1 MAAETR
7 QRPASWRLRE
17 TELETVSCLKG
28 LSEANFMSPDRDPSP
43 RTDNCAPPPA
53 EEVVLGYLNFSDGT
67 RDPRFFAAMNRLFAD
82 VFGETGSPA
91 AGPGESDSGAK
102 PWSPIVRRLQ
112 DAIPILQTR
121 GGAFSNVNRA
131 QTALALVFD
140 GLIPAYLDFHKD
152 LLGFGHATTL
162 CSPFAVARFCE
173 AILQARAED
182 EDASQQSTIRAALS
196 KVNDYVGYRPTAV
209 LEGNRATK
217 PYAHEFVCPIPLYV
231 QGAGT
236 ACGRYH
242 DLMERAVLILG
253 TIDESLRE
261 RFYFQIENLEEIALD
276 PRGLDQEHP
285 ASYRPNY
292 HFGLWDPHSLNERG
306 CYRRLIL
313 HDLPLEIALKWATR
327 ADPPQGTDP
336 WFEAAAVLAGTMLM
350 GVAVW
355 GPYPGALMSTT
366 NISELLARIAKARD
380 DFYLWLSSSRKEMHE
395 STLANDAARGRPFD
409 AVRQFLNTTLAEYR
423 SSQVHAS
430 GLARIMAQLGAVDA
444 AKTAAARLRS
454 SAAGLRAGIAIRL
467 GAAESLLRQ
476 KRLRD
481 CLTELSESA
490 RMIRSA
496 VECGALGDP
505 WNILGMGGHF
515 PVFEWSLEGPIDPRL
530 TLLIY
535 LMDKLFQLFASLRRH
550 AAAADEGEIEDEA
563 KRRMEELAEWWDQF
577 ATAEVSDLN
586 GFRGQDVCD
595 AAQQVA
601 EVIHTWRQERKA
613 AGDTAFWK
621 RHVSRIRSTDSLAL
635 LVDTLLDQGDRDAAM
650 ALLVYWITRAND
662 LGLHGTLN
670 SFPTL
675 AYRWFR
681 PLWLADASAAGDPR
695 KRWLEVRKFLDYLE
709 ANADTLW
716 ELPSL
721 RELLGAT
728 AAGWADDSA
737 ATESQQAD
745 SLWQAA
751 YEGVV
756 FRDSADDG
764 VDGILEEANEPLEN
778 FELSRVSEELRNRI
792 GFLFTVLI
800 LRQLAG
806 AAFRGLQYED
816 PEVSEV
822 FIDWHRHVFRIEE
835 SLLRLAED
843 LRRYPL
849 GEPGTSPQ
857 RLAEY
862 DNRRKLRDALAERTA
877 LAAIQAGDTR
887 RFLAA
892 TLPESPHPSVV
903 SRQENDWAWEEDF
916 VSLLRTLLHNQLESL
931 ESAWTDFLI
940 GMRQSELLYTP
951 VWRGG
956 RPRQYVARKSLY
968 RCLATAT
975 AMVLRRGLVA
985 PALNALSLL
994 REAEKQSAGQGG
1006 QVSEMELVIRTLSE
1020 SVAKAL
1026 LTAGRDAT
1034 LDENAGSARRPNLF
1048 QSLWW
1053 AASRLQRAWPELT
1066 AEIYIS
1072 IVETVGSAREWE
1084 HITRFIRTYGGEI
1097 FTQEFLDY
1105 DHLRGIALTGADRF
1119 LQDLDRSGDRPEW
1132 RLLQD
1137 IRRGKISLVKAAKNL
1152 QFIAEIILENYAE
1165 YVDYNS
1171 LTTQSDYG
1179 ENLHS
1184 LLDFL
1189 ALKERFTRME
1199 WNLTPYMVFYDQL
1212 LQKGLWSLADR
1223 WEERLV
1229 EETASTVSELQEA
1242 YSQLS
1247 QHHGIHLPILDE
1259 TLRDGFRGIL
1269 LRRRMAALARKA
1281 VHSKDAAR
1289 HDESLSELWRT
1300 IEEFGVRHVVM
1311 GASAPSWLLEL
1322 EEHLN
1327 RASHFGDEIEGG
1339 WLQLLEENGAGARHV
1354 LSAEEILAGL
1364 DAWEIGKRRS
1374 DRR

>member
-1 MAAETR
+1 
-7 QRPASWRLRE
+7 
-17 TELETVSCLKG
+17 
-28 LSEANFMSPDRDPSP
+28 MSTDRDQSAGSESTPAPSP
-43 RTDNCAPPPA
+43 V
-53 EEVVLGYLNFSDGT
+53 EVVLGYLNFSDGT
-67 RDPRFFAAMNRLFAD
+67 RDPQFFAAMNRLFAE
-82 VFGETGSPA
+82 VFGATGSPA
-91 AGPGESDSGAK
+91 AYHDAPAAEHDATATEPA
-102 PWSPIVRRLQ
+102 PWSPLVRRLQ
-112 DAIPILQTR
+112 DAIPVLQAR
-121 GGAFSNVNRA
+121 GGAFSDVGRA
-131 QTALALVFD
+131 QAALAGVFD

-152 LLGFGHATTL
+152 LLGYGHATSL
-162 CSPFAVARFCE
+162 CSPFLLARFCE
-173 AILQARAED
+173 AVLQARAED
-182 EDASQQSTIRAALS
+182 EEASQQATVRAALA

-209 LEGNRATK
+209 LAGNRATK

-242 DLMERAVLILG
+242 DLMERAVQILA

-261 RFYFQIENLEEIALD
+261 QFYFQIENLEEIALD

-285 ASYRPNY
+285 ACFRPNY
-292 HFGLWDPHSLNERG
+292 QFGLWDPHSLNERG

-313 HDLPLEIALKWATR
+313 HDQPLEIALRWATR
-327 ADPPQGTDP
+327 ADPTEGTDP

-350 GVAVW
+350 GAAVW

-366 NISELLARIAKARD
+366 NLSELLARIAKARD
-380 DFYLWLSSSRKEMHE
+380 DFYLRLLPSRGETYG
-395 STLANDAARGRPFD
+395 SALASEIVARGRPFD

-444 AKTAAARLRS
+444 AKTASARLRS
-454 SAAGLRAGIAIRL
+454 STAAVRADIVIRL
-467 GAAESLLRQ
+467 GAAESHLRQ
-476 KRLRD
+476 KQLRD
-481 CLTELSESA
+481 CLTELNESV

-505 WNILGMGGHF
+505 WNVLGLGGRF
-515 PVFEWSLEGPIDPRL
+515 PIFEWSLEGPIDPRL

-550 AAAADEGEIEDEA
+550 AAAADAGAIEDEA
-563 KRRMEELAEWWDQF
+563 KRRMEETAEWWDRF
-577 ATAEVSDLN
+577 ATAEVSDLD

-601 EVIHTWRQERKA
+601 EVIHAWREERKA

-635 LVDTLLDQGDRDAAM
+635 LVDTLLDQNDREAAM
-650 ALLVYWITRAND
+650 ALLVYWIGRANE

-670 SFPTL
+670 SFAAL

-681 PLWLADASAAGDPR
+681 PLWLADDPAVGDRR
-695 KRWLEVRKFLDYLE
+695 KRWFEVRKFLDYLE
-709 ANADTLW
+709 ANAGSLW
-716 ELPSL
+716 EVPSL
-721 RELLGAT
+721 KELLGAT
-728 AAGWADDSA
+728 AAGSADNSA
-737 ATESQQAD
+737 AIEPQHED

-764 VDGILEEANEPLEN
+764 VDGILEDAGEPLEN
-778 FELSRVSEELRNRI
+778 FELSRAFEELRRRI

-800 LRQLAG
+800 LRELAA
-806 AAFRGLQYED
+806 AAFSSLQYDD

-822 FIDWHRHVFRIEE
+822 FIEWHRHVFRIEE

-843 LRRYPL
+843 LRGYPL
-849 GEPGTSPQ
+849 GDPGATPQ

-862 DNRRKLRDALAERTA
+862 DNRRKLRDTLAERVA

-892 TLPESPHPSVV
+892 ALPEALHPSVA
-903 SRQENDWAWEEDF
+903 SRRENDWAWEEDF
-916 VSLLRTLLHNQLESL
+916 VVLLRTLLHHQLESL
-931 ESAWTDFLI
+931 ESAWADFLI
-940 GMRQSELLYTP
+940 GMRQCKLLYTP

-956 RPRQYVARKSLY
+956 RPRQYVGRKSLY

-975 AMVLRRGLVA
+975 AMVLRRGLVG

-1006 QVSEMELVIRTLSE
+1006 QVSEMELVIRTLTE
-1020 SVAKAL
+1020 SVAQSL
-1026 LTAGRDAT
+1026 LTAGRDAD
-1034 LDENAGSARRPNLF
+1034 LDETVGGTRRPGLF

-1072 IVETVGSAREWE
+1072 IVETVGSAKEWE

-1105 DHLRGIALTGADRF
+1105 EHLRGIALTGAGRF
-1119 LQDLDRSGDRPEW
+1119 LQELDRSGNRPEW
-1132 RLLQD
+1132 RLLRD
-1137 IRRGKISLVKAAKNL
+1137 IRQGKISLVQAAKNL

-1165 YVDYNS
+1165 YADYNS

-1179 ENLHS
+1179 ENLHC

-1199 WNLTPYMVFYDQL
+1199 WNLTPYLVFYDQL

-1223 WEERLV
+1223 WEKGVV
-1229 EETASTVSELQEA
+1229 EETAATVSELQEA

-1247 QHHGIHLPILDE
+1247 RHHGIRLLVLEE

-1269 LRRRMAALARKA
+1269 LRRRMAALAHKA
-1281 VHSKDAAR
+1281 VHLQDAGRR
-1289 HDESLSELWRT
+1289 HESLDKLWHA
-1300 IEEFGVRHVVM
+1300 IEEYGVRHTVM

-1322 EEHLN
+1322 EDHLN
-1327 RASHFGDEIEGG
+1327 RASQFGDEIEGG
-1339 WLQLLEENGAGARHV
+1339 WLQLLEANGAGPRHV

-1374 DRR
+1374 RRR